1 MTLPSWLIKKTPK
14 QKNIRKIT
22 ELLGKRNFFTV
33 CESAKCPNIGECFSC
48 QTMTFMILG
57 DKCTRNCK
65 FCAVEKKL
73 DPCSLTLDPS
83 EPFNVAQAAKKLNLK
98 YVVVTSVTRDDLKDG
113 GASQFAKTILEI
125 KQEIP
130 EVKIEVLI
138 PDFQGNTKALETVLK
153 AEPYVLNH
161 NVETIERL
169 YSQVRPEA
177 NYEQSLQVLKKS
189 KQINKNIYTKSG
201 FMVGLGEKFEE
212 VIEVLKDLR
221 SVDCDIVTIGQY
233 LSPSKKHFP
242 VAEYIHP
249 DIFKAYEEKA
259 YQLGFKF
266 VASGPFVRSSYRAHE
281 IGRIIN

>member
-1 MTLPSWLIKKTPK
+1 
-14 QKNIRKIT
+14 
-22 ELLGKRNFFTV
+22 
-33 CESAKCPNIGECFSC
+33 
-48 QTMTFMILG
+48 MILG
-57 DKCTRNCK
+57 NKCTRSCS
-65 FCAVEKKL
+65 FCAIEKNL

-98 YVVVTSVTRDDLKDG
+98 YVVVTSVTRDDLEDG

-125 KQEIP
+125 KKEIP
-130 EVKIEVLI
+130 DAKVEVLI

-161 NVETIERL
+161 NVETIKQL
-169 YSQVRPEA
+169 YPKVRPQA
-177 NYEQSLQVLKKS
+177 DYQQSLQVLKKS

-212 VIEVLKDLR
+212 AIEVLKDLR
-221 SVDCDIVTIGQY
+221 SVGCNIVTIGQY
-233 LSPSKKHFP
+233 LAPSKRHFP

-259 YQLGFKF
+259 YALGFQY
-266 VASGPFVRSSYRAHE
+266 VASGPFVRSSYKAHE
-281 IGRIIN
+281 CFR